1 MESLNAGETTNSRR
15 SKSIALQRAYTVL
28 NAYSEP
34 VMSGEEALKVSV
46 FYFISF
52 WCIGFLLLLTLPFGL
67 VWVGLGFFRYLV
79 WEKVLLGGLTSC
91 WVRVT
96 ERRYVP

>member
-1 MESLNAGETTNSRR
+1 M
-15 SKSIALQRAYTVL
+15 ILQRAYTVL

-52 WCIGFLLLLTLPFGL
+52 WRIGFLLLLTPLFWFGFL
-67 VWVGLGFFRYLV
+67 VFRYLV
-79 WEKVLLGGLTSC
+79 WEKVLLGGLMSY

-96 ERRYVP
+96 EQRYVP